1 MKEEKEEDKKA
12 MREEPKEKKINE
24 NEIKEINNTQE
35 ENTDIEKVEKKE
47 TEQKQDNKTEKQEE
61 TQEERKDINQ
71 ESKKEKQVIKTK
83 RKKTIIPIIT
93 MTAVICVLII
103 FSVIFA
109 LININNDK
117 ILSGITI
124 MGIDVSKLTQEEATK
139 KLEELIQTKETED
152 ITLKYE
158 DYETTIDR
166 EEFNVKFDVEKAVSE
181 AYNIGKVGNILVN
194 NYQILWT
201 QLFKKDIQIPMYY
214 DEEALNAKLQD
225 ISSKIPGAVKQ
236 SNYYIEDENLIIVK
250 GTAGVKIKEDEIKE
264 QIITAAEQLEN
275 KNIII
280 TIPVENIE
288 PDEIDLE
295 KIRNE
300 IYKEPEDAYVSK
312 NPTTVHPHVNGVDFD
327 ISIEEAKKLLEEDKT
342 EYTIPLK
349 ITVPS
354 KTVKDLGEE
363 AFPDLIATYTTRYD
377 ASNKNRSN
385 NLTIAASKINGTILM
400 PNEVFS
406 YNQVVG
412 ERTIAAGYKAAGAYA
427 GGKVVQDIGG
437 GICQI
442 SSTIYNT
449 ALLANLEI
457 VDRSNHQFQTSY
469 VPVSRDATVSWGA
482 LDFKFKN
489 TRSYPIKIEASAKNG
504 IAKVSFYGIKE
515 ETEYEV
521 VIQSKVLSYTPY
533 TTKYIEDSTLEQ
545 GKEVVEQSGYNGCK
559 SEAYRIL
566 KLNGEIV
573 SKTLLSRDTYDPMQ
587 RIVRR
592 GTKTTTTTAT
602 KTNNE
607 STTNPEE
614 TKQTTTEE
622 DGQTE

>member
-622 DGQTE
+622 DRQTE